1 MKNSILIVDD
11 DKNFLLSFKYILEK
25 NDYTVYHSQTG
36 KEALKLL
43 QRYHFDA
50 ALIDLYLPDASGT
63 EIADYINQHYNH
75 IAIIILTGQ
84 ATLDSALHVMR
95 SGVSDFLRK
104 PAHPEL
110 ILNTLYRCIENSRLR
125 QELSRSERRFRQL
138 AELTSEGVV
147 FIRDGDIDLVNH
159 QLSELF
165 GYRQE
170 ELTQM
175 QIDDLLPDWQSSLI
189 SLQNLRPSEKVPT
202 IEGIGKHRSG
212 TVFPVEIRL
221 QQLENSEPAVLA
233 VSIMDIS
240 QHKKNEQKLLE
251 FQDKLA
257 KSQRMESL
265 GLMAS
270 RVAHDLNNILSGL
283 VSYPDLLLQKVGE
296 DTILREEIE
305 LIRKSGI
312 QAGDL
317 VSDLLTVARGA
328 KSRKEDNN
336 LNLLVNSYCNSI
348 EYRQLHQDFPDL
360 QIDFELDPTLPAI
373 SSSAINITQTL
384 SNLVVNGA
392 EACAEKVPRIRIRTT
407 FQELEGSL
415 VGFEI
420 IPPGSYVIL
429 SVTDNGNGIAAQSKN
444 HIFEPFY
451 SEKELGRS
459 GTGLGLTIIWNTIR
473 DHKGYINLATSKKG
487 TRFDLYFPLSPDQN
501 FQSISRRV
509 MNDLVGNGERILVI
523 DDEEFQREIARTTL
537 KQLGYTVQTV
547 GSGEEA
553 LEVVRSE
560 SVDLLVLDM
569 VFETGMNGVDTFA
582 AIKEIKPHQKA
593 LVTSGFFDLT
603 EQARISSLGVNQYLH
618 KPYSIA
624 AMGRAICQAL
634 HSGSVV

>member
-147 FIRDGDIDLVNH
+147 FIRDGDIDLANH

-360 QIDFELDPTLPAI
+360 QIDFELDPTIPAI

-459 GTGLGLTIIWNTIR
+459 GTGLGLTVIWNTIR

-487 TRFDLYFPLSPDQN
+487 TRFDLYFPLPSNQN

-523 DDEEFQREIARTTL
+523 DDEEFQREIARITL

>member
-1 MKNSILIVDD
+1 MKSSILIVDD

-25 NDYTVYHSQTG
+25 NDYTVHHSQTG

-43 QRYHFDA
+43 QDYHFDA

-63 EIADYINQHYNH
+63 EIADYINQHFNH

-104 PAHPEL
+104 PAPPEL

-125 QELSRSERRFRQL
+125 QELSSSERRFRQL

-147 FIRDGDIDLVNH
+147 FIRDGAIDLVNH

-165 GYRQE
+165 GYREE
-170 ELTQM
+170 ELTNM
-175 QIDDLLPDWQSSLI
+175 QIDDLLPDWQSALI

-202 IEGIGKHRSG
+202 IEGIGKHLSG

-221 QQLENSEPAVLA
+221 QQLENSEPSVLA

-328 KSRKEDNN
+328 KSIKEDNN
-336 LNLLVNSYCNSI
+336 LNLLVNSYRNSI

-360 QIDFELDPTLPAI
+360 QIDFELDPTIPTI

-407 FQELEGSL
+407 FQVLEGSV

-429 SVTDNGNGIAAQSKN
+429 SVTDNGNGIATQSKN

-473 DHKGYINLATSKKG
+473 DHNGYINLATSKKG
-487 TRFDLYFPLSPDQN
+487 TRFDLYFPLSSNQN

-509 MNDLVGNGERILVI
+509 MNDLIGNGERILVI

-537 KQLGYTVQTV
+537 KQLGYNVQTV

-553 LEVVRSE
+553 LEFVRSE
-560 SVDLLVLDM
+560 SFDLLVLDM

-582 AIKEIKPHQKA
+582 AIKEIKPQQKA
-593 LVTSGFFDLT
+593 LVTSGFFYLA

-624 AMGRAICQAL
+624 AMGRAICKAL
-634 HSGSVV
+634 HSS

>member
-43 QRYHFDA
+43 QHYHFDA

-63 EIADYINQHYNH
+63 EIADYINQHFNH

-104 PAHPEL
+104 PAPPEL
-110 ILNTLYRCIENSRLR
+110 ILNTLYRGIENSRLR

-165 GYRQE
+165 GYREE
-170 ELTQM
+170 ELTNM
-175 QIDDLLPDWQSSLI
+175 QIDDLLPDWQSAMI

-221 QQLENSEPAVLA
+221 QQLENSEPSVLA

-257 KSQRMESL
+257 KSKRMESL

-283 VSYPDLLLQKVGE
+283 VSYPDLLLQKMGK

-312 QAGDL
+312 QAGEL

-336 LNLLVNSYCNSI
+336 LNLLVNSYRNSI

-360 QIDFELDPTLPAI
+360 QIDFELDPTIPTI

-407 FQELEGSL
+407 FQVLEGSV

-429 SVTDNGNGIAAQSKN
+429 SVTDNGNGIATQSKN

-459 GTGLGLTIIWNTIR
+459 GTGLGLTIIWNSIR
-473 DHKGYINLATSKKG
+473 DHNGYINLATSKKG
-487 TRFDLYFPLSPDQN
+487 TRFDLYFPLSSNQN

-509 MNDLVGNGERILVI
+509 MNDLIGNGERILVI

-537 KQLGYTVQTV
+537 KQLGYNVQTV

-553 LEVVRSE
+553 LEFVRSE
-560 SVDLLVLDM
+560 PVDLLVLDM

-582 AIKEIKPHQKA
+582 AIKEIKPQQKA
-593 LVTSGFFDLT
+593 LVTSGFFYLA

-624 AMGRAICQAL
+624 AMGRAIRQAL
-634 HSGSVV
+634 HSS

>member
-1 MKNSILIVDD
+1 MTNSILIVDD

-25 NDYTVYHSQTG
+25 NGYSVHYSQTG

-43 QRYHFDA
+43 QQHHFDA

-63 EIADYINQHYNH
+63 EIADYINQHFRH

-84 ATLDSALHVMR
+84 ATLDSVLHVLR
-95 SGVSDFLRK
+95 SGVSDYLCK
-104 PAHPEL
+104 PTPPEI
-110 ILNTLYRCIENSRLR
+110 ILNTLERCIENSRLK

-147 FIRDGDIDLVNH
+147 LIRDSDISLVNY

-165 GYRQE
+165 GYGEE
-170 ELTQM
+170 ELM
-175 QIDDLLPDWQSSLI
+175 RMHIDDLLPDWQSSLI
-189 SLQNLRPSEKVPT
+189 LLQNLKQSENIPT
-202 IEGIGKHRSG
+202 IEGLGKHRSG
-212 TVFPVEIRL
+212 SVFPVEIRL
-221 QQLENSEPAVLA
+221 QQLENDEPSVLA

-240 QHKKNEQKLLE
+240 QHKRNEQKLLE

-283 VSYPDLLLQKVGE
+283 ISYPDLLLQKVGE
-296 DTILREEIE
+296 DTLLREEIE
-305 LIRKSGI
+305 LIRKSGK
-312 QAGDL
+312 QAGEL

-328 KSRKEDNN
+328 KSRKEDNH
-336 LNLLVNSYCNSI
+336 LNLLVNSYRNSI
-348 EYRQLHQDFPDL
+348 EFRQLHQDFPDL
-360 QIDFELDPTLPAI
+360 QIDFELDPTIPVI

-407 FQELEGSL
+407 FQVLEEP
-415 VGFEI
+415 VPGFEN
-420 IPPGSYVIL
+420 IPPGSYVLL

-459 GTGLGLTIIWNTIR
+459 GTGLGLTIIWNTMR
-473 DHKGYINLATSKKG
+473 DHNGYINLATSRKG
-487 TRFDLYFPLSPDQN
+487 TRFDLYFPLSPN
-501 FQSISRRV
+501 REFRPVSRRV
-509 MNDLVGNGERILVI
+509 MNELTGNGERILVI

-537 KQLGYTVQTV
+537 NQLGYNVQTV
-547 GSGEEA
+547 DSGEEA
-553 LEVVRSE
+553 LEFVQSE
-560 SVDLLVLDM
+560 SVDLLILDM

-582 AIKEIKPHQKA
+582 AIKKIKPQQKA
-593 LVTSGFFDLT
+593 LVTSGFFDIT
-603 EQARISSLGVNQYLH
+603 EQARISSLGVNHYLH

-624 AMGRAICQAL
+624 AMGRAIHQAL
-634 HSGSVV
+634 QSR

>member
-43 QRYHFDA
+43 QHYHFDA

-63 EIADYINQHYNH
+63 EIADYINQHFNH

-104 PAHPEL
+104 PAPPEL
-110 ILNTLYRCIENSRLR
+110 ILNTLHRCIENSRLR

-159 QLSELF
+159 QLSDLF
-165 GYRQE
+165 GYRE
-170 ELTQM
+170 EDLTQM

-189 SLQNLRPSEKVPT
+189 ALQNLRPSEKVPT

-221 QQLENSEPAVLA
+221 QQLENSEPSVLA

-336 LNLLVNSYCNSI
+336 LNLLVNSYRNSI

-360 QIDFELDPTLPAI
+360 QIDFELDPTIPTI

-407 FQELEGSL
+407 FQVLEGSVL
-415 VGFEI
+415 GFEI

-473 DHKGYINLATSKKG
+473 DHNGYINLATSKKG
-487 TRFDLYFPLSPDQN
+487 TRFDLFFPLSSNQN

-523 DDEEFQREIARTTL
+523 DDEAFQREIARTTL
-537 KQLGYTVQTV
+537 KQLGYNVQTV

-553 LEVVRSE
+553 LEFVRSE

-582 AIKEIKPHQKA
+582 AIKEIKPQQKA
-593 LVTSGFFDLT
+593 LVTSGFFDLA
-603 EQARISSLGVNQYLH
+603 EQARILSLGVNQYLH

-634 HSGSVV
+634 RSS